1 MAGSIVESLM
11 GLLGPQVIG
20 PVASQLGESTD
31 TVQRGLQTGGAA
43 MLAGLVAK
51 VGQPGFLG
59 QIFSLVTNP
68 ANGPSALSGLTSNL
82 GSLASGGT
90 SSPVANLGSQFLSSI
105 FGSNMSSVTDS
116 IGRSVG
122 VSSGKAGSLLA
133 MAAPLVLGVL
143 GQHVR
148 QNNLSAA
155 DLGSALKAEAPSFQ
169 RFLPAG
175 LGSLF
180 GGASNIASNL
190 TAAVP
195 AKVATG
201 NRWLWPVVLLAALLL
216 CLFWFFNRTKAPV
229 NDAVQTASTA
239 AANAGSS
246 AASALGDF
254 FKTKLPDGVELNIPR
269 FGIENKLISFLGDSS
284 KPVDTTT
291 WFNFDRLLF
300 DTGKATLQPSS
311 QEQLGNIA
319 AILKAYPN
327 VHVKLGGY
335 TDNTGDAA
343 ANVALSDARAKNVMD
358 ALVAA
363 GVDPSRLESKGYG
376 DQYPVGDNATEEGRA
391 QNRRIALLVTQK

>member
-31 TVQRGLQTGGAA
+31 TVQRGLQTGAAA
-43 MLAGLVAK
+43 MLAGVVAK
-51 VGQPGFLG
+51 IGQPGFLG

-68 ANGPSALSGLTSNL
+68 ANGTSALSGLTSNL
-82 GSLASGGT
+82 GSLASGAT
-90 SSPVANLGSQFLSSI
+90 SSPIANLGSQFLSSI
-105 FGSNMSSVTDS
+105 FGSNTSSVTDS

-155 DLGSALKAEAPSFQ
+155 DLGSTLKAEAPSFQ

-175 LGSLF
+175 LGSLL
-180 GGASNIASNL
+180 GGASSVASNL

-201 NRWLWPVVLLAALLL
+201 NRWLWPVILLVALLL

-229 NDAVQTASTA
+229 NDAVQTTSTA
-239 AANAGSS
+239 AS
-246 AASALGDF
+246 ATASALGDF

-343 ANVALSDARAKNVMD
+343 ANVALSSARAKNVME
-358 ALVAA
+358 ALVGA

-376 DQYPVGDNATEEGRA
+376 EQYPVGDNATEEGRA